1 MKDLKKKA
9 RAYALKN
16 ALAHEGKAQMGAV
29 VSGLF
34 AEGLK
39 KSEMGK
45 FAKDINEVISEVNKL
60 SEEEQNSEFE
70 NLEKVVHEREVRE
83 GLPELPGAKKGK
95 VVMRIAP
102 SPSGPLHLPHAIN
115 LSLNYD
121 FVEEHG
127 GKLYVRIE
135 DTNPETVYSKAYK
148 MIEKEADWLTK
159 GKAKLVI
166 QSDRMNKYYDYAE
179 KLIKKG
185 AAYVCTCSA
194 EDFKK
199 LSDEQTA
206 CECRSLSDKENL
218 ERWEKMLDKKGFEQG
233 EAVLRFK
240 SDLKNSNPAMRDFPL
255 ARINETSH
263 PKQKKKFRVWP
274 LMNLSVTVD
283 DIELG
288 MTHVIR
294 GKDHRDNAARQKMI
308 YEVLGKGKDYPW
320 VFFLGFLNFTGF
332 EFSTR
337 QMRADIDAGKYS
349 GWADPE
355 LATVASLKK
364 KGYKPEAFWKFAEHV
379 GLSATDKKID
389 KEDFFEVLDGFNE
402 EK

>member
-29 VSGLF
+29 VAGLF

-39 KSEMGK
+39 KLEMGK
-45 FAKDINEVISEVNKL
+45 FAKDINKVISDVNEL
-60 SEEEQNSEFE
+60 SVEEQQSEFE

-121 FVEEHG
+121 FVKEYG

-135 DTNPETVYSKAYK
+135 DTNPETVYAKAYK

-159 GKAKLVI
+159 GKAKIVV
-166 QSDRMNKYYDYAE
+166 QSERMDLYYDYVV
-179 KLIKKG
+179 KLIKKR

-199 LSDEQTA
+199 LSDEKKA
-206 CECRSLSDKENL
+206 CDCRDLGVKDNL
-218 ERWEKMLDKKGFEQG
+218 ERWENMLSKKGYKQG

-240 SDLKNSNPAMRDFPL
+240 SDLKNPNPAMRDFPL
-255 ARINETSH
+255 ARINETPH
-263 PKQKKKFRVWP
+263 PKQKKKYRVWP
-274 LMNLSVTVD
+274 LMNLCVTVD

-294 GKDHRDNAARQKMI
+294 GKDHRDNAKRQEMI
-308 YEVLGKGKDYPW
+308 YEVLRKKYPW
-320 VFFLGFLNFTGF
+320 VFFLGFLNFVGF

-337 QMRADIDAGKYS
+337 KMRADIEKGKYT
-349 GWADPE
+349 GWDDEKLP
-355 LATVASLKK
+355 TVASLKK
-364 KGYKPEAFWKFAEHV
+364 RGYKPEAFWKFAEHV
-379 GLSATDKKID
+379 GLSSTDKKMN
-389 KEDFFEVLDGFNE
+389 KEDFFKVLDGFNE
-402 EK
+402 NI